1 LIENLTEEEIVLK
14 FFNNIYL
21 VPEKKD
27 YFLKD
32 FDEFYFKVRP
42 KLGSKLIR
50 LLLEVGSPLPFSTM

>member
-50 LLLEVGSPLPFSTM
+50 LLLEVGSP